1 MTDKRISEE
10 QLQALD
16 EADEYSLRH
25 YSSEVRLLIESYR
38 EVQSELEVAHIAC
51 QLSIAEN
58 MQLRGKAESL
68 RKNSERYQW
77 LRDKSGSL
85 HSFYLSTPI
94 WMTGVRFRQEDV
106 DRSIDDAIANGEKAD
121 A

>member
-1 MTDKRISEE
+1 MADQRISEQ

-16 EADEYSLRH
+16 DADEYSLRH
-25 YSSEVRLLIESYR
+25 HSSDVALLIESYR
-38 EVQSELEVAHIAC
+38 AVQAELAIAHIAC

-58 MQLRGKAESL
+58 IQLRGKAESL

-77 LRDKSGSL
+77 LRDKSAAL

-94 WMTGVRFRQEDV
+94 WMAGVRFRQVDV
-106 DRSIDDAIANGEKAD
+106 DRSIDDSIARGEKAD